1 MKNKYYDTVVLFFIT
16 VSSIMLTLD
25 NPNMDTNGELARI
38 INAFDVVLT
47 TLFSLECL
55 INIILFGFIC
65 NGKQS
70 YARDPWNIMDMVVV
84 FFSIL
89 TLLFKS
95 ASEDLNILK
104 VFRMLRVL
112 HPLRFLKRNLGLK
125 I

>member
-65 NGKQS
+65 NGK
-70 YARDPWNIMDMVVV
+70 
-84 FFSIL
+84 
-89 TLLFKS
+89 
-95 ASEDLNILK
+95 
-104 VFRMLRVL
+104 
-112 HPLRFLKRNLGLK
+112 
-125 I
+125 